1 MIQCIEKELLAGDFV
16 QDIQLLQNYKVQ
28 SVDMILQRADVIRDD
43 EYKRQANSSYL
54 CMNIWIFWRIV
65 ISKIGKLLI
74 DCLVY

>member
-43 EYKRQANSSYL
+43 EYKRRANSSYIRKS
-54 CMNIWIFWRIV
+54 IWT
-65 ISKIGKLLI
+65 S
-74 DCLVY
+74 